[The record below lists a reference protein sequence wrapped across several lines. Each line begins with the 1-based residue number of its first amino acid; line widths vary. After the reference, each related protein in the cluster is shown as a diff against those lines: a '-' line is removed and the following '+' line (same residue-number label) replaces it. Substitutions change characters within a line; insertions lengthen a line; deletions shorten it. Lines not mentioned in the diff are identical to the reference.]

1 MRIIVA
7 ADENWGIGKDGGLL
21 THLPEDMR
29 FFRTMTVGKVVVMGR
44 KTLQS
49 LPGAKPLKNRTNIVL
64 TSDKEFGQEGLTVCH
79 GTEEVFKALK
89 EYQTDD
95 VYVIGGQSIY
105 EQFLP
110 FCDTAF
116 VTFMERK
123 FQADT
128 HFVNLE
134 QHPDWELLAVSEK
147 KEHEGLSYE
156 FRTYHNKN
164 TKH

>member
-1 MRIIVA
+1 MKIIVA
-7 ADENWGIGKDGGLL
+7 VDENWGIGKDGGLL
-21 THLPEDMR
+21 THLPEDMK
-29 FFRTMTVGKVVVMGR
+29 FFRTTTSGKVVVMGR

-49 LPGAKPLKNRTNIVL
+49 FPGAKPLKNRTNIVL
-64 TSDKEFGQEGLTVCH
+64 TSDREYHQEGLTVCH
-79 GTEEVFKALK
+79 SAEDVLK
-89 EYQTDD
+89 LLEKYPSDD

-128 HFVNLE
+128 YFVNLD
-134 QHPDWELLAVSEK
+134 QDPDWEIIKVSEK
-147 KEHEGLSYE
+147 KEYEGLSFE
-156 FRTYHNKN
+156 FRTYSNRKV
-164 TKH
+164 KH